1 MPFDPNL
8 PANGAEIISAELRG
22 QFSGLKELMDAIP
35 SVTSAQVDGV
45 TTLEPGQAA
54 TVAASIVDGVLH
66 FQFGIPAGPA
76 GPTGEVTNTV
86 LSEAIATTS
95 HSSNS
100 VGLLNLTVA
109 DPPERAQMQSLTDK
123 LDELINA
130 LRRM

>member
-1 MPFDPNL
+1 MPFDPTK
-8 PANGAEIISAELRG
+8 PAFRSPDSSEEMRG
-22 QFSGLKELMDAIP
+22 QLNGLKELMDAIP

-76 GPTGEVTNTV
+76 GPTGEVTNAV
-86 LSEAIATTS
+86 LGEAIAMTS

-130 LRRM
+130 LRR